1 MDEQRAS
8 SLEDEVQHGIDVIVK
23 LTQFSG
29 SEKSINTLIDREIER
44 LTKQHNG
51 CQKSPQPHASSDCP
65 QHKKLEEL
73 RKKLETLKQ
82 NKENHCETLLNNLCS
97 GLEKFLGYQETSKG
111 YDGSGIVYS
120 DLDRLCDGV
129 MAFLH
134 GVLDGVKDDD
144 NVAAYDVK
152 DTENINKV
160 ISDLHDNVGKGRQA
174 FPEAVTQVEKAT
186 GGVKDKLGKYY
197 NQAYDQTDLNGQLH
211 EWTKTLQGISTEL
224 TIIETQQI
232 NDLDKSLS
240 TRIMHK
246 IEPIQKSVE
255 VLLGAAREEG
265 LKSKVKEVDDALWKQ
280 EQKVRTSVGNLRI
293 EKREKFDIIK
303 KAIKDAQHF
312 MDNGF
317 DWEYRSKILGC
328 FTAIKDAIINAYD
341 SLKQKKNYLDGLVM
355 DAQEHV
361 YQIKIGI
368 GTESISFGDTVY
380 GGWGLLKIEIKKLVG
395 QIKGEPGEGLVQ
407 VQNNS
412 GLKQI
417 VEGVEAYANGF
428 ENEAFSKVLQ
438 KWIDEIVNDADEGIV
453 GSKIKN
459 YVTFNQNNG
468 KLSAEVGSVKSKTV
482 RQAIIAE
489 LPAFI
494 HGDVKTAA
502 VSTLKNTKVNN
513 IDEQLSA
520 FAARIES
527 ELTNDRDSSIGSAVQ
542 AIEEKL
548 GLKGVTNNYRQY
560 LTAAVKAIAN
570 SIIKNFMQVAEE
582 LKRFAKDS
590 HIANLTQIGN
600 NVDNIK
606 KYFDGTKAETING
619 TTNYGKKIDD
629 ALAKVKDEIEALDG
643 LLGVKVGQDGSI
655 QKKLNEIQEEL
666 EIKYKLHVIEW
677 NTRDADEALTHAI
690 DEIDKVVRDAFST
703 LTAEVRALF
712 AQGHKA
718 DLAALKTLVEEQEK
732 EIDKIIKHDK
742 SNGVKGLL
750 KWMYDKAGSRI
761 NALGSALTPSPA
773 PAVKTQGNTE
783 DRTKL
788 KNVSDKF
795 REYSDIILDYIGG
808 QARNPS
814 AIVKPTEQSL
824 QVGDIKDAFD
834 RLIKYVA
841 HHDDNKYTF
850 DHISTSYLDALNAS
864 LHKLSPSHFHGFHN
878 PLLLDAL
885 KSGMSAF
892 TKQLGHAYVNRYSGQ
907 KGSDDWVIT
916 NTKKN
921 NDPSQPDKVLSTEGR
936 NCAKVCL
943 TILETLLSGLDGLK
957 DVCKKRFSKSTI
969 SRSSDLGELFKSYG
983 YRVASHSKSQDGEL
997 KRHEDMTGE
1006 KVFQKLHEMK
1016 FTSSDKIEHLKECE
1030 SNEVDVNSKKKKHDN
1045 FDIFDLLKCL
1055 HRHLEEYY
1063 SVGHIATFT
1072 SMKQPCSVNEM
1083 LSWFSGLPYNAAY
1096 STLLRDGFTS
1106 LLQKPKPKTI
1116 QGGDEF
1122 EVELDDLKSYYIDA
1136 YPNRI
1141 TYDHINTALDHI
1153 CSISYDILTSIAG
1166 HGDEYTT
1173 YAADFCTNH
1182 LSLSYPSIP
1191 SQCLDMLLDILRR
1204 LLPQLRYLF
1213 NRCKLSTK
1221 HSGWSQCLYGRDVFT
1236 TKSPCNNHSNSKPNS
1251 RPKCQPTCQ
1260 ANTKPNCQPTSPL
1273 MSYLTDSLPGHLPHD
1288 VSSIGCRSVCSTC
1301 PNGKKGM
1308 PCLTPLGFRGF
1319 SGSTRKGEEIC
1330 DILDKFFSNF
1340 YLSSLF
1346 CLSPKTPASLPEQF
1360 GFVLSLVSGWNSPKT
1375 EATSRI
1381 KKSVES
1387 SIESVSIN
1395 LYDQP
1400 TKLTAALTNAYRNT
1414 HSNHGGKD
1422 HLPAYSDVYSL
1433 AMTSACN
1440 DRVGKA
1446 LCAPYVASL
1455 CGDTYAYFAEK
1466 HCNTYL
1472 SWAIYLP
1479 WTFWDLLNN
1488 LYNSFC
1494 SITCADWG
1502 CRGCLRG
1509 DKCKSG
1515 KHGVV
1520 EDEKNQDATCQ
1531 CDSIVKCRGVA
1542 PTLYQ
1547 YGFTF
1552 GEASTLNSGSTV
1564 KKCSDFCSQLRN
1576 VLHSEYFQKL
1586 FEECDNF
1593 LKAIRWPFMLTLL
1606 ALWSLSLLYL
1616 LHIAVVRLDVLRIRS
1631 HLRSPSSHRI
1641 AAQSLLAA
1649 ARVKALANVKYFSP

>member
-1 MDEQRAS
+1 MS
-8 SLEDEVQHGIDVIVK
+8 
-23 LTQFSG
+23 
-29 SEKSINTLIDREIER
+29 
-44 LTKQHNG
+44 
-51 CQKSPQPHASSDCP
+51 
-65 QHKKLEEL
+65 
-73 RKKLETLKQ
+73 
-82 NKENHCETLLNNLCS
+82 
-97 GLEKFLGYQETSKG
+97 
-111 YDGSGIVYS
+111 
-120 DLDRLCDGV
+120 
-129 MAFLH
+129 FLH
-134 GVLDGVKDDD
+134 GVLDTVKDDES
-144 NVAAYDVK
+144 VTMYDK
-152 DTENINKV
+152 NHDPNIDKLV
-160 ISDLHDNVGKGRQA
+160 GILHNNVGQGRQA
-174 FPEAVTQVEKAT
+174 FPEAVDKVEKAT
-186 GGVKDKLGKYY
+186 GGVKDKLGELIGNLSSPSGKYY

-255 VLLGAAREEG
+255 VLLGAAKEEG

-395 QIKGEPGEGLVQ
+395 QIKGGT
-407 VQNNS
+407 S

-417 VEGVEAYANGF
+417 VEGIEAYANGF

-468 KLSAEVGSVKSKTV
+468 KLSAEVGSDKSKTV

-666 EIKYKLHVIEW
+666 GNLHNIKKDEQDGTIHDKTKEADDKMDVLKTEIKYKLHVIEW

-732 EIDKIIKHDK
+732 RSIRSLNMIKA
-742 SNGVKGLL
+742 
-750 KWMYDKAGSRI
+750 MARI

-885 KSGMSAF
+885 KAGMEKF
-892 TKQLGHAYVNRYSGQ
+892 TEQLSHAYVNKYCG
-907 KGSDDWVIT
+907 KTIT
-916 NTKKN
+916 WEEDKYNSETKQN
-921 NDPSQPDKVLSTEGR
+921 YKVLSTEGR
-936 NCAKVCL
+936 SCAKVCL
-943 TILETLLSGLDGLK
+943 TILEIFSHDLNELKHQCETNWKNRKICLKNGNGSINDLGLCL
-957 DVCKKRFSKSTI
+957 KRFGYGVPSREDVQDDELRCSKYMNGNEIFAKLTIPTITERDEYNVISTLKHI
-969 SRSSDLGELFKSYG
+969 CDNLLIY
-983 YRVASHSKSQDGEL
+983 YRVCHYSTLQSK
-997 KRHEDMTGE
+997 TYP
-1006 KVFQKLHEMK
+1006 
-1016 FTSSDKIEHLKECE
+1016 SS
-1030 SNEVDVNSKKKKHDN
+1030 VYQM
-1045 FDIFDLLKCL
+1045 LLWL
-1055 HRHLEEYY
+1055 
-1063 SVGHIATFT
+1063 A
-1072 SMKQPCSVNEM
+1072 
-1083 LSWFSGLPYNAAY
+1083 GLPYNPVY
-1096 STLLRDGFTS
+1096 DDLSLNGFGS
-1106 LLQKPKPKTI
+1106 LLDKPEEQDTDT
-1116 QGGDEF
+1116 GDESLSVDVDNGDTD
-1122 EVELDDLKSYYIDA
+1122 ESRITLKDENEESLDA
-1136 YPNRI
+1136 YKEKI
-1141 TYDHINTALDHI
+1141 TVPKLYEALAEA
-1153 CSISYDILTSIAG
+1153 CSHAHSVLTSILG
-1166 HGDEYTT
+1166 HGHAGGI
-1173 YAADFCTNH
+1173 YAVDFNTNEDKF
-1182 LSLSYPSIP
+1182 SYPSDMNSLICMLFEIVKRLHDQLYFLYR
-1191 SQCLDMLLDILRR
+1191 QCMHDS
-1204 LLPQLRYLF
+1204 
-1213 NRCKLSTK
+1213 KL
-1221 HSGWSQCLYGRDVFT
+1221 SGWSDCWYGHDIGGTAWKCNTLQCPNQSGDQIANQTHKQTCNQKCNQSVSCGV
-1236 TKSPCNNHSNSKPNS
+1236 KSPLQSFLEDGLQGFLPHSLKSERGKLECSVKPHFNLPCKTPMGFSDISHMASHRQTGRHIREALFDVCSGEWSAFSRLCSLLNCLLPSAPKTLDDMFGFYFNLVNGWNKTAKQAFDNAINEANFNRTNARLDISAILKSNDHGSGDNMPHLKGDLHSLVDCKYNGESHPAYPCGPYVQPLCYYRCGIFAAKNNDKYVSWIV
-1251 RPKCQPTCQ
+1251 
-1260 ANTKPNCQPTSPL
+1260 
-1273 MSYLTDSLPGHLPHD
+1273 YLTESFLELLEKLHEECCKNCDSATSKCKISKCKDDCKAKDAKMSVASTHNG
-1288 VSSIGCRSVCSTC
+1288 SCNSIVHCNLMRPTMYRC
-1301 PNGKKGM
+1301 
-1308 PCLTPLGFRGF
+1308 
-1319 SGSTRKGEEIC
+1319 
-1330 DILDKFFSNF
+1330 
-1340 YLSSLF
+1340 
-1346 CLSPKTPASLPEQF
+1346 
-1360 GFVLSLVSGWNSPKT
+1360 GFVFQSIYKLSGT
-1375 EATSRI
+1375 
-1381 KKSVES
+1381 KSVETKRTCKDFCNAL
-1387 SIESVSIN
+1387 EKVIN
-1395 LYDQP
+1395 
-1400 TKLTAALTNAYRNT
+1400 K
-1414 HSNHGGKD
+1414 
-1422 HLPAYSDVYSL
+1422 
-1433 AMTSACN
+1433 
-1440 DRVGKA
+1440 
-1446 LCAPYVASL
+1446 
-1455 CGDTYAYFAEK
+1455 
-1466 HCNTYL
+1466 
-1472 SWAIYLP
+1472 
-1479 WTFWDLLNN
+1479 
-1488 LYNSFC
+1488 
-1494 SITCADWG
+1494 
-1502 CRGCLRG
+1502 
-1509 DKCKSG
+1509 
-1515 KHGVV
+1515 
-1520 EDEKNQDATCQ
+1520 DEKIGATLAEL
-1531 CDSIVKCRGVA
+1531 IYRTIPNFLWKIRE
-1542 PTLYQ
+1542 P
-1547 YGFTF
+1547 FTF
-1552 GEASTLNSGSTV
+1552 L
-1564 KKCSDFCSQLRN
+1564 
-1576 VLHSEYFQKL
+1576 
-1586 FEECDNF
+1586 
-1593 LKAIRWPFMLTLL
+1593 LL